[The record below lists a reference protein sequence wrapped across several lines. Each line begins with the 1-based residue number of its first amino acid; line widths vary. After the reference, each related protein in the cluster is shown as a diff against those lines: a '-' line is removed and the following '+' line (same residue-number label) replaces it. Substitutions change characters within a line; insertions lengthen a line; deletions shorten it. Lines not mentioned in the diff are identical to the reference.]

1 MTTKARINP
10 YEMDT
15 EVDLGVDTQA
25 DTALPDEVTSKLNYY
40 HDDGPMN

>member
-10 YEMDT
+10 YEVDT

-25 DTALPDEVTSKLNYY
+25 DTALPDEVTIDLKNQHKSNNL
-40 HDDGPMN
+40 